1 MMMKLS
7 FRPLALVAAGLLLAG
22 AAVAEPKRPECIAP
36 ASPGGGFDLTCK
48 LAQSAL
54 VEAKLLSKPMRVTYM
69 PGGVGA
75 VAYNAVVAQ
84 RPGDA
89 GTITAFSSGS
99 LLNLAQ
105 GKFGRFDENAVKWL
119 AAIGTSYGAIA
130 VRTDSPYKNLDDL
143 VKALKADPSKV
154 VIGSGGTV
162 GSQDWMQTALIAKA
176 AGINPRD
183 LRYVALEG
191 GGEIATALLGGHI
204 QVGST
209 DISDSM
215 PHILSGDMRLLA
227 VFSEERLPEAAMANI
242 PTAKEQGYDIV
253 WPVVRGFYLGPK
265 VSDEDY
271 AWWKNAFDQ
280 LLASEDFAK
289 LRDQRELFPF
299 AMTGEELDGS
309 VTLLFHNYKQVPSYL
324 AVSLYPSPPAAGPRP
339 RHEDSP
345 MTRSNLYQR
354 LFAGLWLLACVGLA
368 VAGWRYQA
376 PFSYEPVGPRAYPL
390 LCLALMGAGLAW
402 LIVRPTPIRHAE
414 DEQPLSGAVL
424 LKVLACIAL
433 LLVFA
438 GLFEALGFIL
448 SAALV
453 GSCMAILYGARPLPA
468 VITASLLGIGLYWLF
483 DRALDVP
490 LPLGVL
496 DFLPL

>member
-1 MMMKLS
+1 MSTVL
-7 FRPLALVAAGLLLAG
+7 RNLTLAG
-22 AAVAEPKRPECIAP
+22 ATLLAASQLMAEPKRPECIAP

-54 VEAKLLSKPMRVTYM
+54 VDEKLLTKPMRVTYM

-84 RPGDA
+84 RPADGN
-89 GTITAFSSGS
+89 TITAFSSGS

-119 AAIGTSYGAIA
+119 AAVGTSYGAIA
-130 VRTDSPYKNLDDL
+130 VPSDSPYQNLGDL
-143 VKALKADPSKV
+143 VAALKADPGKV

-176 AGINPRD
+176 AGIDPKQ

-215 PHILSGDMRLLA
+215 PHIRAGKMRILA
-227 VFSEERLPEAAMANI
+227 VFSEERLKDEGMADI

-253 WPVVRGFYLGPK
+253 WPVVRGFYVGPK

-271 AWWKNAFDQ
+271 QFWKASFDK

-299 AMTGEELDGS
+299 AMTGPELDAY
-309 VTLLFHNYKQVPSYL
+309 VKQQVAQYKQL
-324 AVSLYPSPPAAGPRP
+324 AR
-339 RHEDSP
+339 E
-345 MTRSNLYQR
+345 
-354 LFAGLWLLACVGLA
+354 FGLI
-368 VAGWRYQA
+368 Q
-376 PFSYEPVGPRAYPL
+376 
-390 LCLALMGAGLAW
+390 
-402 LIVRPTPIRHAE
+402 
-414 DEQPLSGAVL
+414 
-424 LKVLACIAL
+424 
-433 LLVFA
+433 
-438 GLFEALGFIL
+438 
-448 SAALV
+448 
-453 GSCMAILYGARPLPA
+453 
-468 VITASLLGIGLYWLF
+468 
-483 DRALDVP
+483 
-490 LPLGVL
+490 
-496 DFLPL
+496 

>member
-1 MMMKLS
+1 MKPS
-7 FRPLALVAAGLLLAG
+7 FRPLASLAAGLLLAG
-22 AAVAEPKRPECIAP
+22 VAVAEPKRPECIAP

-54 VEAKLLSKPMRVTYM
+54 VEGKLLSKPMRVTYM

-130 VRTDSPYKNLDDL
+130 VRNDSPYKNLDDL
-143 VKALKADPSKV
+143 VKALKTDPSKV

-227 VFSEERLPEAAMANI
+227 VFSEERLPEEAMAGI

-280 LLASEDFAK
+280 LLASEDFAR

-299 AMTGEELDGS
+299 AMTGEELDGY
-309 VTLLFHNYKQVPSYL
+309 VKKQVQQYKQL
-324 AVSLYPSPPAAGPRP
+324 AK
-339 RHEDSP
+339 D
-345 MTRSNLYQR
+345 
-354 LFAGLWLLACVGLA
+354 FGLI
-368 VAGWRYQA
+368 Q
-376 PFSYEPVGPRAYPL
+376 
-390 LCLALMGAGLAW
+390 
-402 LIVRPTPIRHAE
+402 
-414 DEQPLSGAVL
+414 
-424 LKVLACIAL
+424 
-433 LLVFA
+433 
-438 GLFEALGFIL
+438 
-448 SAALV
+448 
-453 GSCMAILYGARPLPA
+453 
-468 VITASLLGIGLYWLF
+468 
-483 DRALDVP
+483 
-490 LPLGVL
+490 
-496 DFLPL
+496 